1 MRQKVRDIV
10 FLILGVSLTIIFF
23 TVVIPMLA
31 IIGLIKVISVNSNS
45 KCKWLSLIYK
55 CETKCN

>member
-31 IIGLIKVISVNSNS
+31 IIGLIKVISTIRHFKTHHKFVKINP
-45 KCKWLSLIYK
+45 
-55 CETKCN
+55 

>member
-31 IIGLIKVISVNSNS
+31 IIGLIKVISTIRHF
-45 KCKWLSLIYK
+45 KTHHKFAKL
-55 CETKCN
+55 

>member
-10 FLILGVSLTIIFF
+10 FLILGVSLTIVFF

-31 IIGLIKVISVNSNS
+31 IIGLIKVISTIRHF
-45 KCKWLSLIYK
+45 KTHHKFAKL
-55 CETKCN
+55 